1 MAAKVTLVYSLR
13 NSFVQRDI
21 NLLEQLGYRVETIA
35 SPPDKNPLK
44 FFANRLRECALSLRY
59 LPQSE
64 ALVVWFSDYHSF
76 VPLLIAK
83 LLGRKSILILGG
95 YDVVSDAENQYGLF
109 YRSGIRR
116 IMARQNF
123 KWVRQLWA
131 VDESLL
137 TGCPTAVVQNGI
149 RSGLNTFAPDQLK
162 KATTVPTAYDSSFW
176 TKKNHKKV
184 PKSILTVGLFTDKRV
199 AIRKGVPLFL
209 ELAGQCPD
217 FRFTIVGEEYASLS
231 SHFTFP
237 PNVTLYPKASP
248 QELQK
253 QFGTH
258 QFYFQ
263 GSRVEGLP
271 NVLCEA
277 MLCECIPIGRAVFGI
292 PKAIGDTGFLF
303 TSSNDFPALIKFLRS
318 VDTQK
323 GIAARERM
331 IELFSIAKRAAAFEK
346 FLQTTDKN
354 THA

>member
-1 MAAKVTLVYSLR
+1 MATKVTLVYSLR

-21 NLLEQLGYRVETIA
+21 DLLEQLGYRVETIV

-44 FFANRLRECALSLRY
+44 FIFNRLREFLLSLIY
-59 LPQSE
+59 LPQSK

-83 LLGRKSILILGG
+83 LLGLKSLLILGG
-95 YDVVSDAENQYGLF
+95 YDVVSDTENRYGLF
-109 YRSGIRR
+109 YHSGIRR
-116 IMARQNF
+116 MMAKQNF
-123 KWVRQLWA
+123 KWARKLWA

-137 TGCPTAVVQNGI
+137 IGCKTAAVQNSI
-149 RSGLNTFAPDQLK
+149 RSGLNSFAPDQLK

-176 TKKNHKKV
+176 SRKNHKKDTQ
-184 PKSILTVGLFTDKRV
+184 SILTVGLFSDKRV
-199 AIRKGVPLFL
+199 AIRKGIPLFL
-209 ELAGQCPD
+209 ELASQCPD
-217 FRFTIVGEEYASLS
+217 FRFTVVGEQNASLS
-231 SHFTFP
+231 SNFSFP
-237 PNVTLYPKASP
+237 PNVTIYPKLSP
-248 QELQK
+248 QELQR

-292 PKAIGDTGFLF
+292 PKAIGETGFLF
-303 TSSNDFPALIKFLRS
+303 TSLTDFTPLIKFLHS
-318 VDTQK
+318 VKIQN
-323 GIAARERM
+323 GIAARKRM
-331 IELFSIAKRAAAFEK
+331 ISKFSIAKRAAAFER
-346 FLQTTDKN
+346 FLQTSDKN